1 VKIFTRKKGGKAMKD
16 RAFIFYGNPC
26 TICMADPEVQSFEDA
41 KSRGSSA
48 CPFYRQGRG
57 CSSSSWG
64 CVQLAGVKMARYV
77 LQFYSEA
84 SEETLAM
91 EREQFRR
98 RAPLPPHQV
107 EAYIDTPEHN
117 YGRITDPDLVVER
130 ICEYARN
137 VLDIKPGER
146 VFRATVEE
154 EWTPPLTVEAEP
166 SAAGDERMEPPPAR
180 RAA

>member
-1 VKIFTRKKGGKAMKD
+1 MKD
-16 RAFIFYGNPC
+16 KAFIFYGNPC

-41 KSRGSSA
+41 KSHGWAA

-57 CSSSSWG
+57 CSSSSSYG

-91 EREQFRR
+91 EMDQFRR
-98 RAPLPPHQV
+98 RAPLPPNQV
-107 EAYIDTPEHN
+107 EAYIDTPDHN
-117 YGRITDPDLVVER
+117 YRRITDPDLVVQR
-130 ICEYARN
+130 IWEYAQA

-146 VFRATVEE
+146 VFRATEE
-154 EWTPPLTVEAEP
+154 EWTPPLAVEAEP
-166 SAAGDERMEPPPAR
+166 TAAGDERMEPPPAR

>member
-1 VKIFTRKKGGKAMKD
+1 MKD
-16 RAFIFYGNPC
+16 KAFIFYGNPC
-26 TICMADPEVQSFEDA
+26 TICMANPEVENFEDA
-41 KSRGSSA
+41 KRHGWEP
-48 CPFYRQGRG
+48 CPFYRQGHG
-57 CSSSSWG
+57 CSSSSYG

-91 EREQFRR
+91 ERDQFRR
-98 RAPLPPHQV
+98 RAPLPPNQV

-117 YGRITDPDLVVER
+117 YQRITDPDLVIER
-130 ICEYARN
+130 IWEYARA

-146 VFRATVEE
+146 VFRATEE
-154 EWTPPLTVEAEP
+154 EWTPPLAVEAEP
-166 SAAGDERMEPPPAR
+166 TAASDESMEPPPAR